1 MKKYSTNDYSDTY
14 TRNLIRGNVT
24 GNLGITSAMRFSA
37 IYGEGVDRL
46 SILRT
51 LQKENT
57 FRFWWYL
64 IFWTLAIVCLIW
76 QPSSYL
82 SVMETFIIMVNI
94 DLVARGKVAGIY
106 IGIVDCIF
114 YIVIAYLSGLWG
126 EIIKMALINI
136 PLNIV
141 AIVSWTKNLKKQETK
156 QYQPASIQI
165 QRLNVKTTLLS
176 VGLFIA
182 SAVVSF
188 FILNHFT
195 NSAITTV
202 IISSASLAIGIL
214 SKVLNGQ
221 RYMEA
226 YIISVVG
233 NIIGLVLWINTIIL
247 SVEAGALNA
256 NAVAQIIIYLAS
268 LTNNL
273 YGFFLWKSIYRKATV
288 NGGKILVKRRVKINR
303 VIKLRR
309 MYKNLH
315 WNKKVD
321 ITKNS

>member
-1 MKKYSTNDYSDTY
+1 M
-14 TRNLIRGNVT
+14 
-24 GNLGITSAMRFSA
+24 
-37 IYGEGVDRL
+37 
-46 SILRT
+46 
-51 LQKENT
+51 
-57 FRFWWYL
+57 
-64 IFWTLAIVCLIW
+64 
-76 QPSSYL
+76 
-82 SVMETFIIMVNI
+82 
-94 DLVARGKVAGIY
+94 
-106 IGIVDCIF
+106 
-114 YIVIAYLSGLWG
+114 
-126 EIIKMALINI
+126 
-136 PLNIV
+136 
-141 AIVSWTKNLKKQETK
+141 
-156 QYQPASIQI
+156 
-165 QRLNVKTTLLS
+165 LS

-315 WNKKVD
+315 WNKKFD